1 MLTLYS
7 WKLKIRFENVKK
19 LTLEQQKKATNLYL
33 TAFKL
38 YSFWKFKYFLIL
50 ANTMTCKNPSEGMQ
64 KCVCKMS
71 CLTDLKIESHFKCVG
86 INPHIKESED
96 ESLKKFYC

>member
-1 MLTLYS
+1 METENKI
-7 WKLKIRFENVKK
+7 WKCKEANIRA
-19 LTLEQQKKATNLYL
+19 TKKATNLYL

-71 CLTDLKIESHFKCVG
+71 CLTDLKIESQCVG

-96 ESLKKFYC
+96 ESLK